1 MGSTRSEAASSAVSV
16 TACAAEFLAMLLFVV
31 FGCGSAMGIAGSTQD
46 SSGEGGTTSVLPGWV
61 LMVSLV
67 FGLAITSLVY
77 AIGHYS
83 GGHINCA
90 VTFGLVLAGKCSV
103 PQGLANFA
111 AQMFGSVTGAL
122 ILCAIFPLANDQTS
136 SLGAN
141 SVGAAWM
148 WYNALIGEI
157 MGTFLL
163 MFVVL
168 ESAVHKMT
176 AANRSL
182 APLAIGL
189 AVFIAHAVL
198 IPIDGCSINPTRS
211 FGPALIA
218 QIRFGLVGPPPKP
231 TLPPTDSALEPGVT
245 TQAPT
250 AVVAPPTPF
259 ADMWIFWIGPLAGA
273 ALAVGAYNLLRAIP
287 PRDKDGEEESQLT
300 NEA

>member
-103 PQGLANFA
+103 PQGLANFV

-141 SVGAAWM
+141 SVGASWA

-211 FGPALIA
+211 FGPALVA
-218 QIRFGLVGPPPKP
+218 QIRYDMAK
-231 TLPPTDSALEPGVT
+231 S
-245 TQAPT
+245 
-250 AVVAPPTPF
+250 PF
-259 ADMWIFWIGPLAGA
+259 EDMWVFWAGPLFGA
-273 ALAVGAYNLLRAIP
+273 LLAVLFHVAMHKMPGQPDAAGTDEEKAASNEEKGKAAI
-287 PRDKDGEEESQLT
+287 
-300 NEA
+300 NEAATI